1 MEMTEKRS
9 RGRPR
14 LHDGPTNGGGV
25 QTVDRAANV
34 LRLVSETDGQ
44 SLSEI
49 AEAASLPASTVY
61 RLLTT
66 LQAHRMVEFDEHRQ
80 LWYVGLETFRM
91 GAAYLRRRKLA
102 ERGRAVMRT
111 LQIETGETANLAV
124 NDDEG
129 VVFVSQVETHEPI
142 RAFFR
147 PGTRGDYHSSG
158 IGKAI
163 LAYFD
168 ETKVEV
174 IANRG
179 LEKFTEFTLSD
190 LESLKADLAATR
202 TRGYSIDNEERHMG
216 MRCVAVPIFNE
227 YSEPIGGI
235 SVSGPS
241 VRVTPEKD
249 DVFGPLVRD
258 AAQEITDLTGGRWPE

>member
-1 MEMTEKRS
+1 MDPKEKRT

-14 LHDGPTNGGGV
+14 QHDSPSSGNSV
-25 QTVDRAANV
+25 QTVDRAANI
-34 LRLVSETDGQ
+34 LKLVSKADGQ
-44 SLSEI
+44 SLTEI
-49 AEAASLPASTVY
+49 AEAATLPASTTY

-66 LQAHRMVEFDEHRQ
+66 LQSHRMVEFDEQRQ

-91 GAAYLRRRKLA
+91 GSAYLRRRKLA
-102 ERGRAVMRT
+102 EHGRAVMRT

-129 VVFVSQVETHEPI
+129 VVFVTQVETHQPI

-163 LAYFD
+163 MAYFD
-168 ETKVEV
+168 DKKVDI
-174 IANRG
+174 IAARG
-179 LEKFTEFTLSD
+179 LPKYTDFTLTDLAALKSD
-190 LESLKADLAATR
+190 LEATR
-202 TRGYSIDNEERHMG
+202 ARGWSIDNEERHLG

-241 VRVTPEKD
+241 VRITPEQD
-249 DVFGPLVRD
+249 SLFGPMVRD
-258 AAQEITDLTGGRWPE
+258 AAQEITDLSGGRWPE

>member
-1 MEMTEKRS
+1 MEMPEKRS

-14 LHDGPTNGGGV
+14 LHDGPVNGGGV

-34 LRLVSETDGQ
+34 LRLVSEADGQ
-44 SLSEI
+44 SLTEI

-66 LQAHRMVEFDEHRQ
+66 LQSHRMVEFDDQRQ

-91 GAAYLRRRKLA
+91 GASYLRRRKLA
-102 ERGRAVMRT
+102 ERSRALMRV
-111 LQIETGETANLAV
+111 LQVETGETANLAV
-124 NDDEG
+124 SDDEG
-129 VVFVSQVETHEPI
+129 VVFVSQVETHQPI

-163 LAYFD
+163 LAYMD
-168 ETKVEV
+168 DTKVQV
-174 IANRG
+174 IAERG
-179 LEKFTEFTLSD
+179 LEKYTDNTLSNVEALKED
-190 LESLKADLAATR
+190 LVQIRA
-202 TRGYSIDNEERHMG
+202 RGWSIDNEERHLG

-241 VRVTPEKD
+241 VRVTPEQ
-249 DVFGPLVRD
+249 DVLFGPIVRD
-258 AAQEITDLTGGRWPE
+258 AAQEITDLSGGRWPE

>member
-1 MEMTEKRS
+1 
-9 RGRPR
+9 
-14 LHDGPTNGGGV
+14 V
-25 QTVDRAANV
+25 QTVDRAASV
-34 LRLVSETDGQ
+34 LKLVSDADGQ
-44 SLSEI
+44 SLTEI

-66 LQAHRMVEFDEHRQ
+66 LQSHRMVEFDEQRQ

-91 GAAYLRRRKLA
+91 GASYLRRRKLA
-102 ERGRAVMRT
+102 ERGRALMRV
-111 LQIETGETANLAV
+111 LQAETGETANLAV
-124 NDDEG
+124 SDDEG
-129 VVFVSQVETHEPI
+129 VVFISQVETHQPI

-163 LAYFD
+163 LAYMD
-168 ETKVEV
+168 DTKVEA
-174 IANRG
+174 IAARG
-179 LEKFTEFTLSD
+179 LPKYTENTLSNMET
-190 LESLKADLAATR
+190 LSADLR
-202 TRGYSIDNEERHMG
+202 EIRQRGWSIDNEERHLG

-241 VRVTPEKD
+241 VRVTQEQD
-249 DVFGPLVRD
+249 SVFGPMVRD
-258 AAQEITDLTGGRWPE
+258 AAQEITDLSGGRWPE

>member
-1 MEMTEKRS
+1 MDTTEKRS

-14 LHDGPTNGGGV
+14 LHDSPTNGSSV

-34 LRLVSETDGQ
+34 LRLVSEADGQ
-44 SLSEI
+44 SLTEI
-49 AEAASLPASTVY
+49 SEAASLPASTVY

-66 LQAHRMVEFDEHRQ
+66 LQSHRMVEFDEQRQ

-129 VVFVSQVETHEPI
+129 VVFVTQVETHQPI

-163 LAYFD
+163 MAYFD
-168 ETKVEV
+168 NTKIDI
-174 IANRG
+174 IAARG
-179 LEKFTEFTLSD
+179 LPKYTDFTLTDLAALKSD
-190 LESLKADLAATR
+190 LESTR
-202 TRGYSIDNEERHMG
+202 ARGWSIDNEERHLG

-241 VRVTPEKD
+241 VRVTPEQD
-249 DVFGPLVRD
+249 ALFGPMVRD
-258 AAQEITDLTGGRWPE
+258 AAQEITDLSGGRWPE

>member
-1 MEMTEKRS
+1 MDTTEKRS

-14 LHDGPTNGGGV
+14 LHDGPATGGSV

-44 SLSEI
+44 SLTEI

-66 LQAHRMVEFDEHRQ
+66 LQSHRMVEFDEQRQ

-102 ERGRAVMRT
+102 ERGRAVMRK

-129 VVFVSQVETHEPI
+129 VVFVSQVETHQPI

-163 LAYFD
+163 MAYFD
-168 ETKVEV
+168 DTKIEV
-174 IANRG
+174 IASRG
-179 LEKFTEFTLSD
+179 LPNYTDYTLSD
-190 LESLKADLAATR
+190 LGELRDDLQATR
-202 TRGYSIDNEERHMG
+202 ARSWSIDNEERHLG
-216 MRCVAVPIFNE
+216 MRCVAAPIFNE

-241 VRVTPEKD
+241 VRVTPAQAD
-249 DVFGPLVRD
+249 IFGPMVRD
-258 AAQEITDLTGGRWPE
+258 AAREITNLSGGRWPD

>member
-1 MEMTEKRS
+1 MDTKEKRL

-14 LHDGPTNGGGV
+14 LQDGASSNGGV

-66 LQAHRMVEFDEHRQ
+66 LQSHRMVEFDEHRQ

-102 ERGRAVMRT
+102 ERGRTVMRT

-124 NDDEG
+124 SDDEG

-163 LAYFD
+163 MAYFD
-168 ETKVEV
+168 DTKVEV
-174 IANRG
+174 IASRG
-179 LEKFTEFTLSD
+179 LEKYTDLTLGD

-202 TRGYSIDNEERHMG
+202 QRGYSIDNEERHMG

-258 AAQEITDLTGGRWPE
+258 AAQEITDLSGGRWPD